1 MVPRA
6 TAFQHQND
14 AAARHLPLKPVI
26 YLLLVALR
34 RGERY
39 GYTLQRDVE
48 ELSEGTVRLDPG
60 TLYRWLGRLLD
71 DRLVERAEPL
81 EGDADDPRRR
91 YYRLSRLGEAVLAA
105 ESRRLERLVVAA
117 QGAGAAGTSTR

>member
-1 MVPRA
+1 MAPRV
-6 TAFQHQND
+6 TAYRPEND
-14 AAARHLPLKPVI
+14 AVARHLPLKPVL

-48 ELSEGTVRLDPG
+48 ELSEGTVQLDPG

-71 DRLVERAEPL
+71 DRLLERAEPL
-81 EGDADDPRRR
+81 EGDADDARRR

-105 ESRRLERLVVAA
+105 ESQRLGRLVVAA
-117 QGAGAAGTSTR
+117 QGAGAVETSTR